1 MSYRSSVEFS
11 GQYDSLGDPDIIY
24 YNADIINDNQLSKVG
39 LGLDPPVR
47 FQETRSTAL
56 INDISKFYFSIV
68 RFTMNGPNKDLP
80 VFIPSIQTGQADIN
94 LTSYS
99 VGLQLTKQIVIGGNP
114 FTFTGYAR
122 RFIYYASESAQAYT
136 ASGQTLP
143 NPPLVDQD
151 IRGIYYYV
159 YTYQHWLDLVNQ
171 TLAQTLSSVDPISPQ
186 KPTLSLQ
193 EQFDAFY
200 FANGGVAPAPS
211 IITEAP
217 FIVYNPSS
225 NLFTLNGDTYGFG
238 GPDAVSFGSGAAG
251 NEEAMTLWFNTNMFG
266 LFSNFNNLYL
276 GNEPTGQVNEIVFQN
291 KLGTNLYFPPSPI
304 LAAGPPVTVVLT
316 GKGYYQEVQ
325 DYESTSSLWSP
336 VTAIVFTS
344 TLIPVY
350 AEQVGA
356 PIVYGEGNDN
366 TTNNQSTNA
375 FQPIV
380 TDIALPL
387 DNAANYRGFIE
398 YVPSAE
404 YRMAAFTSSRQELR
418 NIDIQVFWKARLD
431 GNLYPLRMF
440 NLSSVSIKMM
450 FRKKASGQ

>member
-11 GQYDSLGDPDIIY
+11 GQQDTLGDPDIIY

-39 LGLDPPVR
+39 LGLDPVVR

-80 VFIPSIQTGQADIN
+80 VFIPSIQTGQPLLD

-99 VGLQLTKQIVIGGNP
+99 VGLQLTKEVLIGGNP

-122 RFIYYASESAQAYT
+122 RFVQYVSESAAAYT
-136 ASGQTLP
+136 AAGQTLP
-143 NPPLVDQD
+143 NPPLDDQD

-171 TLAQTLSSVDPISPQ
+171 TLALTHTSVDAISAF

-193 EQFDAFY
+193 EQFQAFWT
-200 FANGGVAPAPS
+200 ANGGAGVAPS
-211 IITEAP
+211 ILTDP
-217 FIVYNPSS
+217 PTIVYNSSS

-238 GPDAVSFGSGAAG
+238 GPDARSFGTGAAG

-276 GNEPTGQVNEIVFQN
+276 GNEATGQVNQIVFQN
-291 KLGTNLYFPPSPI
+291 KLGTNLYYSQSPTM
-304 LAAGPPVTVVLT
+304 AAGPPIVPVYT
-316 GKGYYQEVQ
+316 GKSYYQEVQ

-336 VTAIVFTS
+336 ITALVFTS

-356 PIVYGEGNDN
+356 PIVYGEGNDS
-366 TTNNQSTNA
+366 TNNQSTNA

-398 YVPSAE
+398 YIPSAE

>member
-1 MSYRSSVEFS
+1 M
-11 GQYDSLGDPDIIY
+11 
-24 YNADIINDNQLSKVG
+24 
-39 LGLDPPVR
+39 
-47 FQETRSTAL
+47 
-56 INDISKFYFSIV
+56 
-68 RFTMNGPNKDLP
+68 DLM
-80 VFIPSIQTGQADIN
+80 
-94 LTSYS
+94 
-99 VGLQLTKQIVIGGNP
+99 
-114 FTFTGYAR
+114 
-122 RFIYYASESAQAYT
+122 
-136 ASGQTLP
+136 
-143 NPPLVDQD
+143 
-151 IRGIYYYV
+151 
-159 YTYQHWLDLVNQ
+159 NQ
-171 TLAQTLSSVDPISPQ
+171 TLALTHTSTDGISAF

-193 EQFDAFY
+193 EQFAAFY
-200 FANGGVAPAPS
+200 LANGGVAPVPL
-211 IITEAP
+211 ILTEP
-217 FIVYNPSS
+217 PTIVYNPSS

-238 GPDAVSFGSGAAG
+238 GPDARSFGTGAAG
-251 NEEAMTLWFNTNMFG
+251 NEEAMTLWFNTNTFG

-276 GNEPTGQVNEIVFQN
+276 GDEANGQVNQIVFQN
-291 KLGTNLYFPPSPI
+291 KLGTNIYYSQSPTM
-304 LAAGPPVTVVLT
+304 AAGPPIAVVYT
-316 GKGYYQEVQ
+316 GKSYYQEVQ

-336 VTAIVFTS
+336 ITAIVFTS

-356 PIVYGEGNDN
+356 PIVYGEGNDS
-366 TTNNQSTNA
+366 TNNQSTNA

-404 YRMAAFTSSRQELR
+404 YRMASFTSSRQELR

>member
-1 MSYRSSVEFS
+1 MSYRSNIEFS
-11 GQYDSLGDPDIIY
+11 GQYDPLGDPDIIY
-24 YNADIINDNQLSKVG
+24 YNADIVNDNQLSKVG
-39 LGLDPPVR
+39 LGLDPVVR

-80 VFIPSIQTGQADIN
+80 IFIPSVQIGQGDIN

-99 VGLQLTKQIVIGGNP
+99 VGLQLTKQVLIGGNP
-114 FTFTGYAR
+114 FTFNGYAR
-122 RFIYYASESAQAYT
+122 RFVYYASESAPAYT

-143 NPPLVDQD
+143 NPPLTQQD
-151 IRGIYYYV
+151 IRGVYYYV

-171 TLAQTLSSVDPISPQ
+171 TLALTLTSADPISPQ

-193 EQFDAFY
+193 EQFQAFWT
-200 FANGGVAPAPS
+200 ANGGGGIAPN

-217 FIVYNPSS
+217 TILYSPTS

-238 GPDAVSFGSGAAG
+238 GADARSFGTGAAG

-266 LFSNFNNLYL
+266 LFTNFNNLYL
-276 GNEPTGQVNEIVFQN
+276 GDEANGQVNQIVFQN
-291 KLGTNLYFPPSPI
+291 KLGSNLYFSQSPTM
-304 LAAGPPVTVVLT
+304 AAGPPIAPVFT
-316 GKGYYQEVQ
+316 GKSYYQEVQ

-336 VTAIVFTS
+336 ITALVFTS

-356 PIVYGEGNDN
+356 PIVYGEGNDG
-366 TTNNQSTNA
+366 TNNQSTNA

-404 YRMAAFTSSRQELR
+404 YRMASFTSSRQEIR

>member
-1 MSYRSSVEFS
+1 MFRSSVEFS
-11 GQYDSLGDPDIIY
+11 GQQDSLGDPDIIY

-39 LGLDPPVR
+39 LGLDPVVR

-80 VFIPSIQTGQADIN
+80 VFIPSIQIGQPDIN

-99 VGLQLTKQIVIGGNP
+99 FGLSLTKQVLIGGNP

-122 RFIYYASESAQAYT
+122 RFVEYASESAPAY
-136 ASGQTLP
+136 AAAGQNLP
-143 NPPLVDQD
+143 NAPLTSQD
-151 IRGIYYYV
+151 IRGVYYYV
-159 YTYQHWLDLVNQ
+159 YSYTRWLDLCNP
-171 TLAQTLSSVDPISPQ
+171 TLGLIVSSNDPISAF

-193 EQFDAFY
+193 EQFQAF
-200 FANGGVAPAPS
+200 FTANGGVGVAPS

-217 FIVYNPSS
+217 FITYNPDD

-238 GPDAVSFGSGAAG
+238 DGAARSFGSGAAG
-251 NEEAMTLWFNTNMFG
+251 NEEAMTLFFNTNTFG

-276 GNEPTGQVNEIVFQN
+276 GNEANGQVNQIVFRN
-291 KLGTNLYFPPSPI
+291 KVGSNIYFAQSPTM
-304 LAAGPPVTVVLT
+304 AAGPPPTPEFT
-316 GKGYYQEVQ
+316 GQSYYQERQ

-336 VTAIVFTS
+336 ITALVFTS

-356 PIVYGEGNDN
+356 PIVYGEGNDS
-366 TTNNQSTNA
+366 TNNQSSNA

-418 NIDIQVFWKARLD
+418 NIDIQVFFKARLD